1 MGATTQ
7 NVVGLKYAATQKT
20 QPLFSKNSTF
30 CLVQIAAG
38 TGILAIRAQ
47 KMRQRSNLMPH
58 CNIDQCSL
66 PARSLLPTHLPVP
79 GWDASLSLEEP
90 MATDIDL
97 HVGKRLRRRRR
108 LLGLTQQELAS
119 QVGVRFQQ
127 IQKYECGANRITS
140 GRLFDISCAL
150 NVKVQYF
157 FDGLTEQIGANVK
170 PANDT
175 DELEGDIL
183 SQKETLELV
192 RAYYRLSERSRRRLL
207 ELAKALEMDAA
218 EAAS

>member
-1 MGATTQ
+1 
-7 NVVGLKYAATQKT
+7 
-20 QPLFSKNSTF
+20 
-30 CLVQIAAG
+30 
-38 TGILAIRAQ
+38 
-47 KMRQRSNLMPH
+47 
-58 CNIDQCSL
+58 
-66 PARSLLPTHLPVP
+66 
-79 GWDASLSLEEP
+79 

-108 LLGLTQQELAS
+108 LLGLTQQELAG

-140 GRLFDISCAL
+140 GRLFDLSRAL

-157 FDGLTEQIGANVK
+157 FDGLMEMDTDIR

-175 DELEGDIL
+175 EALEADVL

-192 RAYYRLSERSRRRLL
+192 RAYYRLGERPRKRLL
-207 ELAKALEMDAA
+207 ELAKSFDGNSSDVA
-218 EAAS
+218 